1 MPKPTPQSQTAAR
14 IARTEA
20 YAAKVQQLYD
30 ETVKRIVE
38 LNKKLPEL
46 KDGEMF
52 SFDAQTEKI
61 RMDVERCLRQLHS
74 VATTAIQSGIK
85 LEWNIANAECDKL
98 VKSQFGK
105 KVMESSQMAAWMKR
119 NGDAMNAFMSRSNA
133 GMNLSQRVWKS
144 TRQLR
149 DEMEIAITVSI
160 GDGTSAATMSR
171 RVRDYLNDPDLMF
184 RRFRYKDPKTGE
196 WKRTWKKRV
205 IDPTTGKVSFVDYDK
220 DSYHDQWTGSGY
232 YKSAAQN
239 AMRLARTETNIA
251 YRRADHERWEQM
263 DFVIGQRIQLSRN
276 HPKKDICDK
285 LQGDYPKD
293 FVFDGWHP
301 QCFCFATPINLDMG
315 EVAEIM
321 THDNWREELKQFAD
335 RKRIKDYPDDFKSWV
350 RDNADNITA
359 SRARGTEPYF
369 IRNNAGII
377 DNILTGEP
385 VPSVP
390 KPTATPTSSAAPTP
404 KAETTPTLTPAEIKK
419 QRYEII
425 KELTLEAYRYPDNP
439 LTDAYIKSMREC
451 WHKDDI
457 EGFNAEHAKLLK
469 FIETLR
475 KQYTSELKF
484 SSEQIKRFAEME
496 KTFGIKRD
504 KPMTLSEADEQKA
517 NPDFSKGREYQI
529 NCQTCA
535 PAYVLRSQGFNVTA
549 TANKSG
555 SVNEW
560 ISRSHS
566 FDIWEN
572 ADGTPAKP
580 TLYRDWLDSK
590 KYDRMSAKRYKSFYE
605 ENTKEPGIYITTI
618 AWKGG
623 GAHATIIQRF
633 ADGTLAYIEPQHYNG
648 TSMKR
653 DIMEL
658 CNNGKTKIP
667 SRSVRGIMRV
677 DDKLLKRICSHLG
690 TDYDIW
696 SIFRGK

>member
-119 NGDAMNAFMSRSNA
+119 NNDAMKAFMSRSNA

-160 GDGTSAATMSR
+160 GDGTSAATLSR
-171 RVRDYLNDPDLMF
+171 RVREYLNDPDLMF

-196 WKRTWKKRV
+196 WKRKWKKRV
-205 IDPTTGKVSFVDYDK
+205 IDPATGKVSFVDYDK
-220 DSYHDQWTGSGY
+220 DSYHDQWTGPGY

-251 YRRADHERWEQM
+251 YRRADHTRWQQM
-263 DFVIGQRIQLSRN
+263 DFVLGQKIQLSRS
-276 HPKKDICDK
+276 HPKYDICDK
-285 LQGDYPKD
+285 LQGEYPKD

-301 QCFCFATPINLDMG
+301 QCFCFTTPILLDEDEFDKIMDSDDWETEMERAG
-315 EVAEIM
+315 QQREIK
-321 THDNWREELKQFAD
+321 E
-335 RKRIKDYPDDFKSWV
+335 YPQGFQSWV

-377 DNILTGEP
+377 DRILNPGSNPGTATNTAILTPPETP
-385 VPSVP
+385 VDIPTPDP
-390 KPTATPTSSAAPTP
+390 KP
-404 KAETTPTLTPAEIKK
+404 IN
-419 QRYEII
+419 I
-425 KELTLEAYRYPDNP
+425 KESQQQIITDLTLEAARYDPNNA
-439 LTDAYIKSMREC
+439 LVDAYIKSMRDC
-451 WHKDDI
+451 RINGDI
-457 EGFNAEHAKLLK
+457 DGFNAEHEKLKK
-469 FIETLR
+469 FLETLR
-475 KQYTSELKF
+475 KENTSDLKF
-484 SSEQIKRFAEME
+484 SDEQKKRFEEME

-504 KPMTLSEADEQKA
+504 KPMTLLEADVQKA

-605 ENTKEPGIYITTI
+605 ENTKEPGIYVTTI